1 MTPAAMAELVRGAA
15 APGSPAVI
23 LTTYGSAKPL
33 VAVPPDAS
41 RGTHLSLSVITMD
54 DPSLRVSDA
63 DREQAVAAL
72 REHLLAGRLTLAE
85 FSDRVEAALTAR
97 VGGELARVQEDLP
110 TVDPAAGSRRKPA
123 RFTAALFGRAVRR
136 GRLRLRGRAVAAS
149 VFGDLDFDLREAT
162 IDHRETAVTVLAA
175 FGNADVYVPEGVNVD
190 VGGITVFGHH
200 RDWGRDAGRPDAP
213 TVHVRVLGLA
223 GTVDVW
229 RVPHDMQGSSYS
241 AIFRQLEDRRREL
254 PS

>member
-23 LTTYGSAKPL
+23 LTTYGTAKPL
-33 VAVPPDAS
+33 VAVPADAS

-63 DREQAVAAL
+63 DREHAVAAL

-85 FSDRVEAALTAR
+85 FSERVEAALTAR
-97 VGGELARVQEDLP
+97 VGAELARVQEDLP
-110 TVDPAAGSRRKPA
+110 AVVPAAGSRRKPA

-229 RVPHDMQGSSYS
+229 RVPHDMQGSYS
-241 AIFRQLEDRRREL
+241 DIFRQLEDRRREL

>member
-1 MTPAAMAELVRGAA
+1 LPSFNV
-15 APGSPAVI
+15 
-23 LTTYGSAKPL
+23 
-33 VAVPPDAS
+33 
-41 RGTHLSLSVITMD
+41 SVMD
-54 DPSLRVSDA
+54 DASLRVSDA

-85 FSDRVEAALTAR
+85 FSERVEAALTAR

-110 TVDPAAGSRRKPA
+110 AVVPEAAGSRRKPA

-162 IDHRETAVTVLAA
+162 IDHRQTEVIVLAA

-190 VGGITVFGHH
+190 VGGITIFGHH
-200 RDWGRDAGRPDAP
+200 RDWGRDSGRRDAP

-241 AIFRQLEDRRREL
+241 EIFRQLEDRRREL
-254 PS
+254 PG

>member
-23 LTTYGSAKPL
+23 LTTYGTAKPL
-33 VAVPPDAS
+33 VAVPAGAS

-63 DREQAVAAL
+63 DREHAVAAL

-85 FSDRVEAALTAR
+85 FSERVEAALTAR

-110 TVDPAAGSRRKPA
+110 AVVPAAGSRSKPA

-162 IDHRETAVTVLAA
+162 IDHGEPAVPVLAA

-200 RDWGRDAGRPDAP
+200 RDWGRDADRPDAP

-241 AIFRQLEDRRREL
+241 DIFRQLEDRRREL

>member
-1 MTPAAMAELVRGAA
+1 
-15 APGSPAVI
+15 
-23 LTTYGSAKPL
+23 
-33 VAVPPDAS
+33 
-41 RGTHLSLSVITMD
+41 MD

-63 DREQAVAAL
+63 DREHAVAAL

-85 FSDRVEAALTAR
+85 FSERVEAALTAR
-97 VGGELARVQEDLP
+97 VGAELARVQEDLP
-110 TVDPAAGSRRKPA
+110 AVVPAAGSRRKPA

-162 IDHRETAVTVLAA
+162 IDHGETAVTVLAA

-229 RVPHDMQGSSYS
+229 RVPHDMHGSYS
-241 AIFRQLEDRRREL
+241 DIFRQLEDRRREL